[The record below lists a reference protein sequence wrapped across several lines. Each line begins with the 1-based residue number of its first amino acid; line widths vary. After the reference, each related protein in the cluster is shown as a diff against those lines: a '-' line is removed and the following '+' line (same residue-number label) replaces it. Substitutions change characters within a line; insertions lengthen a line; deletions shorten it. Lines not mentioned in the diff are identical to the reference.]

1 MLDTNEVNGFNAF
14 NAHNTRVGDDN
25 NFVRGLVE
33 GYEFLGFGLVTAYV
47 NERISVSSGGR
58 TFTNV
63 EVVVVGVDG
72 WGIKPVPAIND
83 RVLLFSTQV
92 PVADIKQFVADGSMP
107 AYDVSGLKAIPV
119 TDSNTAQL
127 ITVSKT
133 GVVLTGKNKGRI
145 NDTLIEFEDSNGNKL
160 KTSAAGVEFEDKFQ
174 NKATTST
181 TGVVLED
188 KFQNKLTTSSAGA
201 ELEDCFHNKITSN
214 TNGTTLQD
222 HFNNKIETAEHS
234 TKITDVNGSFIKMI
248 NDSLTIQSHLQK
260 GGQHNVITMSTGGI
274 FINDLNHNSI
284 TCNSQG
290 ILLNSHLKII
300 K

>member
-1 MLDTNEVNGFNAF
+1 MLNKNEANGFNAF
-14 NAHNTRVGDDN
+14 NAHNARVGDDN

-33 GYEFLGFGLVTAYV
+33 GYEFLGFGLVTAYA

-92 PVADIKQFVADGSMP
+92 PVADIKQFAADGSMP

-127 ITVSKT
+127 STVSKT
-133 GVVLTGKNKGRI
+133 GVVLTG
-145 NDTLIEFEDSNGNKL
+145 
-160 KTSAAGVEFEDKFQ
+160 
-174 NKATTST
+174 KATTST

-188 KFQNKLTTSSAGA
+188 KFHNKLTAGQTGT

-234 TKITDVNGSFIKMI
+234 TKITDVNGSFVEMI